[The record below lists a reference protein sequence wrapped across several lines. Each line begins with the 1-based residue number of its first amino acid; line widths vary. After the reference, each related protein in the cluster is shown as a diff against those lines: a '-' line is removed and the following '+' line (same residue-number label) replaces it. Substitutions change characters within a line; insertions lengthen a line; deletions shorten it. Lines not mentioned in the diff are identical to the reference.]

1 MKSRRLREK
10 ELVDSKAERTED
22 CQEEILGQGVRRM
35 GGRNERVMKTR
46 RDSLIG
52 TITSVWKEKNPFDG
66 SDNTTHLAPHF
77 LGREGR
83 RRISAVFNGPLCTA
97 EPVEASNAPNRSRYE
112 SAIRDTQQ

>member
-1 MKSRRLREK
+1 
-10 ELVDSKAERTED
+10 
-22 CQEEILGQGVRRM
+22 M

-83 RRISAVFNGPLCTA
+83 WRISAVFNGPLCTA